1 MFLYL
6 MYYCRTDSFLIQL
19 YMYFYYD
26 ILGPICA
33 HYKIPLD
40 SFRVPLSPLHR
51 GTTHTTTKW
60 KKTSVRFLWHHPG
73 NPTKIP
79 GQLLWNP
86 RCKRFSVSAPQ
97 YRKFQQLKKAW
108 QPCPTECQE
117 GYRSSFP
124 RERAKMQPCTVYR
137 ERELVRRREE
147 KRRRR
152 EKEKRE
158 NSGLFKRVEL
168 GCARLFWEWCLVCLY
183 STIYA
188 AMNIYYSGVC
198 WIASK
203 INNMYMCEDSAV
215 LLTEASNHIE
225 KQNEAWRSVESI
237 DLAFVCDPVS
247 LSCSPFWHTG
257 IIGITTL
264 YSE

>member
-1 MFLYL
+1 MRLSGPLPWRRVVMLPTKSRRTGYWNLWEWGRLLRRLFRVFSLRGNGRRSIFKAFYFLFWDVFLYL

-40 SFRVPLSPLHR
+40 SFWVPS
-51 GTTHTTTKW
+51 TDTQHTTTKW

-73 NPTKIP
+73 NPRKIP

-86 RCKRFSVSAPQ
+86 HYKRFSVSAPQ

-117 GYRSSFP
+117 GYRSPFP
-124 RERAKMQPCTVYR
+124 RERSLNAALHCLSRAWIGTK
-137 ERELVRRREE
+137 
-147 KRRRR
+147 KRR
-152 EKEKRE
+152 EKEGKKKR
-158 NSGLFKRVEL
+158 GKILGFLRRVEL
-168 GCARLFWEWCLVCLY
+168 GCARLFWEWCLVCLN

-188 AMNIYYSGVC
+188 A
-198 WIASK
+198 
-203 INNMYMCEDSAV
+203 
-215 LLTEASNHIE
+215 LTTE
-225 KQNEAWRSVESI
+225 
-237 DLAFVCDPVS
+237 
-247 LSCSPFWHTG
+247 
-257 IIGITTL
+257 
-264 YSE
+264 